1 MYEHEGF
8 IPVGDYRVWYRIVG
22 GGAEQ
27 ENIPLLTLHGGPGV
41 PHDYI
46 TDMEALASDSRRV
59 IFYDQLGCGRS
70 DQPDD
75 PSLWTIERS
84 VEEIGIVRRALDLKN
99 VHLWGQSFGGLFAL
113 EYALSQP
120 QGLASLILASSTSSI
135 PLWVAEAN
143 RLRAALPPDVQATLL
158 RHEQAGTTDA
168 PEYLHAT
175 QVFYDRHVI
184 RTKPIPEH
192 VQRAMDQVG
201 QVYSTMNGPSEFH
214 VIGTI
219 KEWDR
224 TNRLAEIHIPT
235 LITSGRY
242 DESTPLI
249 NEVMHK
255 GIAGSEWV
263 LFEQSSHMC
272 KIRIGNKLGGGLKS
286 GSNEVSSTVSNTLWR
301 QRGCSDIWNDQ
312 PFTF

>member
-1 MYEHEGF
+1 MRRHMQEQEGF
-8 IPVGDYRVWYRIVG
+8 IPVGGGNRVWYHIVG
-22 GGAEQ
+22 GGAVREQ
-27 ENIPLLTLHGGPGV
+27 TPLLTLHGGPGV

-46 TDMEALASDSRRV
+46 TDMAALASESRRI

-70 DQPDD
+70 DHPNN

-84 VEEIGIVRRALDLKN
+84 VEEIGIVRRALGLQT

-120 QGLASLILASSTSSI
+120 GGLRSLLLASSTSSI

-143 RLRAALPPDVQATLL
+143 RLREALPPDVQEALL
-158 RHEQAGTTDA
+158 RHEHAGTTDD
-168 PEYLHAT
+168 PEYQQAMM
-175 QVFYDRHVI
+175 VFYDRHVI
-184 RTKPIPEH
+184 RVKPIPEH
-192 VQRAMDQVG
+192 VQKAMNQVG
-201 QVYSTMNGPSEFH
+201 EVYYTMNGPSEFH

-219 KEWDR
+219 KNWDR
-224 TNRLAEIHIPT
+224 TDRLGEIHVPT

-242 DESTPLI
+242 DESTPLQ

-263 LFEQSSHMC
+263 LFEQSSHMAHVEE
-272 KIRIGNKLGGGLKS
+272 RERYL
-286 GSNEVSSTVSNTLWR
+286 STVRAFLERVEAT
-301 QRGCSDIWNDQ
+301 
-312 PFTF
+312 PE